1 MGYYACR
8 HNDAVVLNRYD
19 LGGMLNVMARRIG
32 DLRSDEI
39 DERSY
44 FAGAFNAL
52 YVLEAHE
59 FRDQAEFFTLFDGLM
74 DALPN
79 EGEVDDG
86 QD

>member
-1 MGYYACR
+1 MGRGCR
-8 HNDAVVLNRYD
+8 HNDSIVVERYD
-19 LGGMLNVMARRIG
+19 LGGMLNVMARRVG
-32 DLRSDEI
+32 TLRPDEI

-52 YVLEAHE
+52 YVLESHE
-59 FRDQAEFFTLFDGLM
+59 FRDQEEFFTLFDGLM

-86 QD
+86 ED

>member
-1 MGYYACR
+1 MGRGCR
-8 HNDAVVLNRYD
+8 HNDSIGLERYD

-32 DLRSDEI
+32 DLRSDDI

-59 FRDQAEFFTLFDGLM
+59 FRDQEEFFILFDGLM

>member
-32 DLRSDEI
+32 TLRPDEIDLRS
-39 DERSY
+39 Y
-44 FAGAFNAL
+44 HAGAFNAL
-52 YVLEAHE
+52 YVLESHE
-59 FRDQAEFFTLFDGLM
+59 FRDQEEFFTLFDGLL

-86 QD
+86 ED